1 MCGKIIDKLLLIC
14 VIIIVSHVLR
24 AVDRV
29 DMLGEGG
36 AVLASNAQ
44 ERVKQ
49 FLKDM
54 PASVSNAVYSS
65 GKLSFDNEGR
75 IILMTTNLRNK
86 VEAFLVDADR
96 MSDDSERRMCLR
108 ASIFADYFQENIQSL
123 VEFEGGTIAN
133 YGNIQDCVRRWLGED
148 LYERARQ
155 RFSDWFS
162 CKNSELRGES
172 VRLLV
177 QGLGDASRMT
187 EFRSRFDDL
196 NGVTPESHSY
206 AERLAYAEGLAY
218 LRDSYGV
225 EALRE
230 AMNNTQISRNLMERA
245 ARAAIFLGQAEDVAK
260 SKLMAG
266 DAVVPALRIFDAFPT
281 EAWKKPSVCRLAFD
295 WLLKVGAKDSGYT
308 LEEGILMSS
317 LASKSYPDRD
327 ALRRILGEDTIN
339 KLIALAKR
347 FGQKRDVRLN
357 MICGDVSFVAYEPAE
372 IDQWLQI
379 AQSMVDDFP
388 LAQILCAMYDY
399 SSSADLT
406 RHRDELS
413 RFLEGHKKMVRG
425 RALALIEKSMGIDY
439 VPIRNEE
446 TFKRRVADIKRKLG
460 LN

>member
-1 MCGKIIDKLLLIC
+1 MCGKIIDKFFLIC
-14 VIIIVSHVLR
+14 VTIIAPHVFGAVNR
-24 AVDRV
+24 A
-29 DMLGEGG
+29 DMSDDGS

-86 VEAFLVDADR
+86 LDAFLLDTER
-96 MSDDSERRMCLR
+96 MTDDSEGRVSIRT
-108 ASIFADYFQENIQSL
+108 SIFADYFQENIQSL

-133 YGNIQDCVRRWLGED
+133 YGNIQGNVRRWLGED

-177 QGLGDASRMT
+177 QGLGDASRMKDL
-187 EFRSRFDDL
+187 RSRFDDL

-281 EAWKKPSVCRLAFD
+281 EGCRLAFD

-327 ALRRILGEDTIN
+327 ALRRILGDDTIN

-379 AQSMVDDFP
+379 AQSMVDDFS

-399 SSSADLT
+399 SSSADLA
-406 RHRDELS
+406 RHRDGLLC
-413 RFLEGHKKMVRG
+413 FLEGRKKMVRG
-425 RALALIEKSMGIDY
+425 RALALIEKSIGIDY